1 MNTANVLMQL
11 ASPLDDRELLDV
23 RRALGGIAGVAR
35 VEPGRK
41 LRRVLLVDYDPRRV
55 SAQALL
61 AAMRRCGFPAQLV
74 GM

>member
-1 MNTANVLMQL
+1 MNTANVLMHL
-11 ASPLDDRELLDV
+11 AAPLDDRDLGDV
-23 RRALGGIAGVAR
+23 RDALRGIAGVGR

-41 LRRVLLVDYDPRRV
+41 LRRVLLVDYDPRVV

-61 AAMRRCGFPAQLV
+61 AAMRHRGFPAQLV

>member
-1 MNTANVLMQL
+1 MTSNVLMHL
-11 ASPLDDRELLDV
+11 SAPLDERGLSEV
-23 RRALGGIAGVAR
+23 RDALGGIAGVGR

-61 AAMRRCGFPAQLV
+61 AALRHRGFPAQLV

>member
-1 MNTANVLMQL
+1 MNTANVLMHL
-11 ASPLDDRELLDV
+11 PAPLDDRELSHV
-23 RRALGGIAGVAR
+23 RDTLGGIAGVER

-41 LRRVLLVDYDPRRV
+41 LRRVLLVDYDPRVV

-61 AAMRRCGFPAQLV
+61 AAMHHGGFPAQLV